1 MAKWLSSTVTKAINV
16 SGYALTCGIAFF
28 SVIAAADSNLAA
40 ELVKRTE
47 RDQQARSAGDFVRVK
62 EIDQENS
69 IFLRKLLNTDG
80 WPRLSEVGE
89 SGARAAWLLAQHADH
104 DPELQ
109 KKILVVLYELAAIG
123 EALPANA
130 AYLHDRILVA
140 QGAMQ
145 RFGTQGDCEALGKW
159 APKVL
164 ENKELVDQY
173 RSRVGLPPLQDY
185 INKASVALCAT
196 R

>member
-1 MAKWLSSTVTKAINV
+1 MTKWLSGTTKTI
-16 SGYALTCGIAFF
+16 GILGCALASGIACF
-28 SVIAAADSNLAA
+28 SVAAMVDSALAT

-47 RDQQARSAGDFVRVK
+47 RDQQARSAGNFVRVE
-62 EIDQENS
+62 EIDRENS
-69 IFLRKLLNTDG
+69 IFLRKLLNIDG

-89 SGARAAWLLAQHADH
+89 SGAKAAWLLAQHADH

-140 QGAMQ
+140 QGAPQ
-145 RFGTQGDCEALGKW
+145 RFGSQGDCEAPGKW
-159 APKVL
+159 APKAI

-173 RSRVGLPPLQDY
+173 RSRVGLPPLQAY
-185 INKASVALCAT
+185 INKASVALCAA

>member
-1 MAKWLSSTVTKAINV
+1 MAKWLSGTKTI
-16 SGYALTCGIAFF
+16 GILGCALASGIACF
-28 SVIAAADSNLAA
+28 SVAAMADSALAT
-40 ELVKRTE
+40 ELVKRSE
-47 RDQQARSAGDFVRVK
+47 RDQQARSAGDFVLVK
-62 EIDQENS
+62 EIDRENS
-69 IFLRKLLNTDG
+69 IFLKKLLNTDG

-89 SGARAAWLLAQHADH
+89 SGAKAAWLLAQHADH

-130 AYLHDRILVA
+130 AYLHDRIQVA
-140 QGAMQ
+140 QGALQ
-145 RFGTQGDCEALGKW
+145 RFGSQGDCEAQGKW
-159 APKVL
+159 APKSI

-173 RSRVGLPPLQDY
+173 RSRVGLPPLQAY
-185 INKASVALCAT
+185 IDKASVALCAA